1 MKTNNLESRMQN
13 IECRIMTKDKRL
25 NFLNTKFY
33 QLNSTKKAFTLVEL
47 IVTIVII
54 IILGAVSFISFT
66 WYVQNSRDS
75 TRIADISN
83 IRKNLEL
90 LMVTSWKYPL
100 PDWPIK
106 VTYEWDLVRTQWIVW
121 DNMLYN
127 LKNLSKK
134 PLDPKT
140 WLEYIYS
147 TTYYQTEYEVLWVFE
162 WTPLAFNSIIPQAK
176 AKWKDKYF
184 PKIEWTYNWV
194 IVKTTNYIV
203 PTPTIINAELPVNW
217 EIALDSESIKS
228 QVVTWWDN
236 MIALWN
242 QAAETGALDDF
253 NLYVYSWSTTNLTY
267 AQKQA
272 IASNIIS
279 AYSWTSLVWW
289 GWWTYSDI
297 LWSSSSSYVNIVDN
311 LLSVNTYIS
320 SNTSNCNWWTKVWE
334 KYPLVTYSYP
344 NINHWSTWVWTWQIL
359 ITNWEKNYTSD
370 IKCYNWS
377 TYISNENENLVCNN
391 WLSVP
396 PTCNIA
402 WWYTYSSTYK
412 QCVHYSTTPVQNPT
426 SCKVYLYITFNSFC
440 ADDWRAYNLTVAP
453 WWSVWWSRCSWFVF
467 AWSREV
473 RNSFSV
479 KFDNTCTI
487 TSYTMGGSTE
497 ETCDIL
503 PWNSATCWN
512 PITNNSTYTCPAWY
526 SIYSWTCR
534 SNTPDL
540 YATPTCSNGIFD
552 ADSNSCKYV
561 SCN

>member
-1 MKTNNLESRMQN
+1 MKNNNLESRMQN
-13 IECRIMTKDKRL
+13 IEFRIMTKDKRL
-25 NFLNTKFY
+25 NFLNNKFC

-66 WYVQNSRDS
+66 GYVQNSRDS
-75 TRIADISN
+75 ARIADISN

-90 LMVTSWKYPL
+90 LMVTSGKYPL
-100 PDWPIK
+100 PDGPIK
-106 VTYEWDLVRTQWIVW
+106 VTYEGDLVRTQGIVG
-121 DNMLYN
+121 DNMIHN

-140 WLEYIYS
+140 GLDYIYS
-147 TTYYQTEYEVLWVFE
+147 TTFYQTEYELLGVFE
-162 WTPLAFNSIIPQAK
+162 GTPLTYNSFLHQAN
-176 AKWKDKYF
+176 ARGKDKYF
-184 PKIEWTYNWV
+184 PKIEGTYNGV

-203 PTPTIINAELPVNW
+203 PTPTIINAELPING
-217 EIALDSESIKS
+217 EIVLDSESIKS
-228 QVVTWWDN
+228 QVVTGGDN
-236 MIALWN
+236 MVALGN

-253 NLYVYSWSTTNLTY
+253 NLYVYSGSTTNLTY

-279 AYSWTSLVWW
+279 AYSGTSLV
-289 GWWTYSDI
+289 GGGGGTYSEI
-297 LWSSSSSYVNIVDN
+297 LGSSSSSYVNVVDN

-320 SNTSNCNWWTKVWE
+320 SNTSNCNGGTKVGE

-344 NINHWSTWVWTWQIL
+344 NINHGRTGVGTGQIL
-359 ITNWEKNYTSD
+359 ITNGEKNYTSD
-370 IKCYNWS
+370 IKCYNGA

-396 PTCNIA
+396 PICNTA
-402 WWYTYSSTYK
+402 GGYTYSSTYK

-426 SCKVYLYITFNSFC
+426 TCKVYLYITFNSFC
-440 ADDWRAYNLTVAP
+440 ADDGRAYNLTVAP
-453 WWSVWWSRCSWFVF
+453 GGSVGGSRCRGFVF
-467 AWSREV
+467 AGSREV
-473 RNSFSV
+473 RDSFSV

-487 TSYTMGGSTE
+487 TSYTMGGSTSS
-497 ETCDIL
+497 TCNIL
-503 PWNSATCWN
+503 PGNSATCWN
-512 PITNNSTYTCPAWY
+512 PITNNSTYTCPAGY
-526 SIYSWTCR
+526 SIYSGTCR

-540 YATPTCSNGIFD
+540 YATPTCSNGTFD